1 MDTEK
6 EIAVEA
12 QAETTETTENTPA
25 APAAPAQQTRTPYRS
40 QNQNHKRK
48 KVCQFCVD
56 KVTMIDY
63 KDAGKLRKFTS
74 ERAKILPRR
83 VTGTCAY
90 HQRELTTCIKRARH
104 LALLPYTAE

>member
-1 MDTEK
+1 MDTEL
-6 EIAVEA
+6 EVTVETSEA
-12 QAETTETTENTPA
+12 AEVEDTNTQS
-25 APAAPAQQTRTPYRS
+25 APAQAAPQQKPYRN

-83 VTGTCAY
+83 VTGTCAM
-90 HQRELTTCIKRARH
+90 HQRQLAVAIKRARTV
-104 LALLPYTAE
+104 ALLPYISD